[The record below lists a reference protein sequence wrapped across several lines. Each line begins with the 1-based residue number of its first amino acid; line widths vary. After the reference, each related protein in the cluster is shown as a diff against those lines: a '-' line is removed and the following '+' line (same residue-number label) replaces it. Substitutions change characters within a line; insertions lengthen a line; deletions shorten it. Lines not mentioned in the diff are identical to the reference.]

1 MHTKKGIAKHQL
13 VCKCHFSPGLFHQ
26 THPICSTCTACICV
40 DFHDVV
46 KVGVQVGVTFSFG
59 WCCWARCRWWHA
71 CTVLTDDLLRREAS
85 SSPSRS
91 RSRGTT
97 GSERE
102 QVSSLFEF
110 CKSSMTTSESDSEEE
125 SFHSPLWWSWLSI
138 ACTKCY
144 KNIILPSRKLLCWSR

>member
-1 MHTKKGIAKHQL
+1 MSFQSGSFSSNSPNLQYLYCIRPCRLPWYSRSRSPSRSHIQIVMVSLLLL
-13 VCKCHFSPGLFHQ
+13 VQ
-26 THPICSTCTACICV
+26 I
-40 DFHDVV
+40 
-46 KVGVQVGVTFSFG
+46 
-59 WCCWARCRWWHA
+59 
-71 CTVLTDDLLRREAS
+71 DDLFRREAS

-91 RSRGTT
+91 RSRGTR

-138 ACTKCY
+138 ACKKCY
-144 KNIILPSRKLLCWSR
+144 KNIILPSRKLLC